1 VHVPCHL
8 YRAQIVPD
16 PHDCLPIWRPGSV
29 AVLFAPRMWQLAWH
43 VLPARATG
51 TQPRRIPPSATVSM
65 RDLLEG
71 ITWFR
76 GSSVRIR
83 RAGLEIHVDPLD
95 VTEDSVADVV
105 LLTHPHY
112 DNFSEDGVARV
123 SGPDTI
129 RVAPASMKK
138 LLGDADHFMR
148 PGDMIQLDGIDILA
162 VPAHNLDKKFHTADH
177 GWLGYVFSV
186 GDTTYYHA
194 GDTDYLPSMLGIRCD
209 VAFLPCG
216 GHYTMGV
223 EDAARAGE
231 ACGAE
236 VIVPIHWG
244 EPHGTREEVDRLP
257 SLFPRRVCVLD
268 RQA

>member
-1 VHVPCHL
+1 MT
-8 YRAQIVPD
+8 D
-16 PHDCLPIWRPGSV
+16 S
-29 AVLFAPRMWQLAWH
+29 
-43 VLPARATG
+43 
-51 TQPRRIPPSATVSM
+51 
-65 RDLLEG
+65 LEG

-83 RAGLEIHVDPLD
+83 RMGVEVHVDPLGVD
-95 VTEDSVADVV
+95 GDTKADFV

-112 DNFSEDGVARV
+112 DNFSEDDIARV
-123 SGPDTI
+123 SDSHTVI
-129 RVAPASMKK
+129 IAPASMKK
-138 LLGDADHFMR
+138 LLEDADHFMR
-148 PGDMIQLDGIDILA
+148 PGDLIQLDNFDVLA
-162 VPAHNLDKKFHTADH
+162 VPAHNVDKKFHTADH
-177 GWLGYVFSV
+177 GWLGYVFNV

-194 GDTDYLPSMLGIRCD
+194 GDTDFLPSMSDIRCD
-209 VAFLPCG
+209 VAFLPVG

-244 EPHGTREEVDRLP
+244 EPHGTEEDIEELKDLFSREVG
-257 SLFPRRVCVLD
+257 VLE